1 MELSDALSFL
11 FPVPRQEL
19 PINSQRPAD
28 IARIIFH
35 IDGAGGGTDH
45 SRPAPEN
52 LSQWRSFVQNRLQVP
67 TATGPA

>member
-19 PINSQRPAD
+19 PINAQRPAD

-35 IDGAGGGTDH
+35 IDGAGGGT
-45 SRPAPEN
+45 SLKESVKRG
-52 LSQWRSFVQNRLQVP
+52 LV
-67 TATGPA
+67 